1 MVHYSSPPNCTR
13 VVIEYFQ
20 KPGSTTADKSFAIGT
35 IGEIL
40 FEMGEASA
48 GFCELLYPHF
58 LNMTQDEDEEVCSN
72 AVFGLGVIMA
82 NGGQAMHPYPFS
94 DVHFSIIPASTL

>member
-1 MVHYSSPPNCTR
+1 MYHKNLNKT
-13 VVIEYFQ
+13 FQ

-35 IGEIL
+35 IGETL
-40 FEMGEASA
+40 YEMGEASA
-48 GFCELLYPHF
+48 EFCEVLYPHF

-82 NGGQAMHPYPFS
+82 NGGQVMQPYPYLR
-94 DVHFSIIPASTL
+94 SILVAYLQLIVTV